1 MCTFAHKLNE
11 MFGIFS
17 KKTFLRDLI
26 PDGHVDIHCHVLP
39 GIDDGAAT
47 VEDSLLLIESL
58 KKLGITHCIATP
70 HIMGSTWENTPER
83 ISSAYQK
90 ITEPTKLPLS
100 LGYAAEYMID
110 PNFTKLYQTEPL
122 LTLKDN
128 YVLVEISYLNPPVQ
142 LFDILFELQVAG
154 YQPVLAH
161 PERYIY
167 YHKKFDQ
174 YQRIKNAGCMMQLN
188 LLSTVG
194 YYGPVVAEASLK
206 LLKAGLID
214 FVGSDVHHDKHIL
227 AFDQKTLVKD
237 LKPLHEAIANN
248 QFFKR

>member
-1 MCTFAHKLNE
+1 

-26 PDGHVDIHCHVLP
+26 PDGHVDIHCHLLP
-39 GIDDGAAT
+39 GIDDGAPSA
-47 VEDSLLLIESL
+47 EHSLFLAESL
-58 KKLGITHCIATP
+58 RKLGFTKCIATP
-70 HIMGSTWENTPER
+70 HIMSSTWENTPEV
-83 ISSAYQK
+83 ISATHQK
-90 ITEPTKLPLS
+90 LTVENQIPLE
-100 LGYAAEYMID
+100 LNYAAEYMID
-110 PNFTKLYQTEPL
+110 PNFIKLYQSEQKL

-167 YHKKFDQ
+167 YSKKFEQ
-174 YQRIKNAGCMMQLN
+174 YQKIKNAGCLMQLN

-194 YYGPVVAEASLK
+194 YYGPVVAQSAEK

-214 FVGSDVHHDKHIL
+214 FVGSDVHHEKHL
-227 AFDQKTLVKD
+227 EAFNQKVMLKD
-237 LKPLHEAIANN
+237 IKPLTEAITRN
-248 QFFKR
+248 QFFKN

>member
-1 MCTFAHKLNE
+1 
-11 MFGIFS
+11 MFGIFN

-47 VEDSLLLIESL
+47 TDDSLFLTQSL
-58 KKLGITHCIATP
+58 SKFGFTHCVATP
-70 HIMGSTWENTPER
+70 HIMGSTWENTPES

-90 ITEPTKLPLS
+90 LNTEKEIPLN
-100 LGYAAEYMID
+100 LRYAAEYMID
-110 PNFTKLYQTEPL
+110 PNFTKLYQTEKL

-174 YQRIKNAGCMMQLN
+174 YQRIKNSGCLMQLN

-194 YYGPVVAEASLK
+194 YYGPAVADAAQK

-214 FVGSDVHHDKHIL
+214 FVGSDVHHEKHIL

-237 LKPLHEAIANN
+237 TKPLQEAIARN
-248 QFFKR
+248 QFFKP

>member
-1 MCTFAHKLNE
+1 

-26 PDGHVDIHCHVLP
+26 PDGHADIHCHVLP
-39 GIDDGAAT
+39 GIDDGADT
-47 VEDSLLLIESL
+47 VENSFYLIESL
-58 KKLGITHCIATP
+58 RKLGFSDCIATP

-90 ITEPTKLPLS
+90 LTTEKQIPLN
-100 LGYAAEYMID
+100 LRFAAEYMID
-110 PNFTKLYQTEPL
+110 PNFIKLYQSEEPL

-142 LFDILFELQVAG
+142 LFDIIFELHVAG

-174 YQRIKNAGCMMQLN
+174 YQKIRNAGCFMQLN

-194 YYGPVVAEASLK
+194 YYGPVVAEAAAK

-214 FVGSDVHHDKHIL
+214 FVGSDVHHEKHIL
-227 AFDQKTLVKD
+227 AFDQKTLIKD
-237 LKPLHEAIANN
+237 IKPLKDAIAHN
-248 QFFKR
+248 QFFKS

>member
-1 MCTFAHKLNE
+1 

-26 PDGHVDIHCHVLP
+26 PDGHVDIHCHILP

-47 VEDSLLLIESL
+47 TEDSLFLTQSL
-58 KKLGITHCIATP
+58 KNLGFSQCIATP
-70 HIMGSTWENTPER
+70 HIMGSTWENTPET
-83 ISSAYQK
+83 ISSAYK
-90 ITEPTKLPLS
+90 KLNDEKEIPLNLS
-100 LGYAAEYMID
+100 YAAEYMID
-110 PNFTKLYQTEPL
+110 PNFTKLYQSEQL
-122 LTLKDN
+122 LTLKDKH
-128 YVLVEISYLNPPVQ
+128 VLVEISYLNPPVQ
-142 LFDILFELQVAG
+142 LFDIFFELQVAG

-174 YQRIKNAGCMMQLN
+174 YHRIKNAGCHLQLN

-206 LLKAGLID
+206 LLKSGLID
-214 FVGSDVHHDKHIL
+214 FVGSDVHHEKHIQ
-227 AFDQKTLVKD
+227 AFDQKVLVKD
-237 LKPLHEAIANN
+237 TKPLQEAIARN

>member
-1 MCTFAHKLNE
+1 

-47 VEDSLLLIESL
+47 IEDSLFLAQSL
-58 KKLGITHCIATP
+58 KKLGFSECIATP
-70 HIMGSTWENTPER
+70 HIMGNTWENTPET
-83 ISSAYQK
+83 ISSAYR
-90 ITEPTKLPLS
+90 KLTHEHEIPLK
-100 LGYAAEYMID
+100 LHFAAEYMID
-110 PNFTKLYQTEPL
+110 PNFTKLYQSEQL
-122 LTLKDN
+122 LTLKDKH
-128 YVLVEISYLNPPVQ
+128 VLVEISYLNPPVQ
-142 LFDILFELQVAG
+142 LFDIFFELQVAG

-174 YQRIKNAGCMMQLN
+174 YQRIKDAGCLMQLN

-206 LLKAGLID
+206 LLKSGLID
-214 FVGSDVHHDKHIL
+214 FVGSDVHHEKHIQ

-237 LKPLHEAIANN
+237 IKPLQEAIANN
-248 QFFKR
+248 QFFKH